1 MQMNTR
7 DECYNEAIRPAINRI
22 NRWANT
28 KWVPGHEQVNGM
40 NSTLTV
46 SRCLFNLKVFS
57 LIGLL
62 AAGQRTLRV
71 TPGPSFSFIPAVNES
86 ITTPESSKSSHSLHG
101 THPKCA
107 KKKKIVSKIHW
118 RPIGKIRQKNFIQ
131 IGRTGDRWLTD
142 DEKKGVVSRSA
153 SCLTVLLPAHA
164 LPALMQPILITT
176 TSQSTPARARSR
188 SIFTRQ
194 NLCPLPVRSHSFA

>member
-1 MQMNTR
+1 MRQKN
-7 DECYNEAIRPAINRI
+7 
-22 NRWANT
+22 
-28 KWVPGHEQVNGM
+28 K
-40 NSTLTV
+40 TLE
-46 SRCLFNLKVFS
+46 F
-57 LIGLL
+57 
-62 AAGQRTLRV
+62 
-71 TPGPSFSFIPAVNES
+71 
-86 ITTPESSKSSHSLHG
+86 
-101 THPKCA
+101 
-107 KKKKIVSKIHW
+107 VSKIHW
-118 RPIGKIRQKNFIQ
+118 RPIGKIRQINFIQ

-194 NLCPLPVRSHSFA
+194 NARSLPVLIHSLNYFEKNLIQLDFFLKWIPWLVNWRRIESGISPWAEHRKLLIKLSLRSLIESNVQMNAIHRPIDSISHAHRRFEWTVCSL